1 MPSLAESTM
10 APAQAGD
17 GLPVR
22 QRLWAVSTLILG
34 SAIAT
39 LDTSIANT
47 ALPTIAADLDATP
60 GASIWIINAYQI
72 AMVATL
78 LPFAALGDIVGH
90 RRVYL
95 YGLLVFTLASAACG
109 LADSLPMLI
118 AARVLQGV
126 GASGILG
133 VAAALIRLTFPSSQI
148 GRAQGINALTV
159 AVFYVVGPSAASAI
173 LAVST
178 WHWLFL
184 INIPLGALGMAM
196 AWRTLPQNTS
206 HNAPRRTP
214 PRFDGVAA
222 LLLGATFALA
232 VLALGDAAHRAAWPR
247 ILLEAGAAVACCAL
261 LLRRQRGHPAPML
274 PVDLLRRPLFAMS
287 VLTSILSYASQGLA
301 LVALPFL
308 LQMSLGRTDV
318 ATGLLLTPWPLLVAF
333 TAPIAGYLSERH
345 SVALLGGSGLLVLC
359 VGMLLVAQLPEYA
372 SDADII
378 WRLALCGAGFG
389 FFQAPNLKALT
400 MSAPAERSGAAS
412 GVIPTGRLIGQ
423 AAGAALV
430 AACFAVVGQDGA
442 GVALWIGALIAGVA
456 CAVSFLRV
464 LARD

>member
-196 AWRTLPQNTS
+196 AWRTLPQNTPQ
-206 HNAPRRTP
+206 NTPRRTP

-247 ILLEAGAAVACCAL
+247 ILLEAGAAVVCCAL
-261 LLRRQRGHPAPML
+261 LLCRQRGHPAPML

-359 VGMLLVAQLPEYA
+359 VGMLLVAQLPEHA

-412 GVIPTGRLIGQ
+412 GVIPTARLIGQ

-430 AACFAVVGQDGA
+430 AACFAVAGQDGA